1 MACSVCFLT
10 ASRTTN
16 PEWHSPQCITGH
28 SGGGIFFYWGFL
40 FPSDSG
46 LCQVDIKLA
55 CIRRHTVCILARHSS
70 VGFCICRIASVEAS
84 SPYVYSLALFGYI
97 VQTALELWV
106 FLPKLLACW
115 DYRHI
120 LPHHT
125 WFSFWSMGKQLTQ
138 SLLQNSG
145 LGIFSCSLGLEFY
158 F

>member
-1 MACSVCFLT
+1 MTLFHPPGSLPFLKVSQPPKT
-10 ASRTTN
+10 VKPAGD
-16 PEWHSPQCITGH
+16 PAFH
-28 SGGGIFFYWGFL
+28 SGACDNIRFKPEHNEEGVTCAGSL
-40 FPSDSG
+40 LPNDSG

-125 WFSFWSMGKQLTQ
+125 
-138 SLLQNSG
+138 
-145 LGIFSCSLGLEFY
+145 
-158 F
+158 